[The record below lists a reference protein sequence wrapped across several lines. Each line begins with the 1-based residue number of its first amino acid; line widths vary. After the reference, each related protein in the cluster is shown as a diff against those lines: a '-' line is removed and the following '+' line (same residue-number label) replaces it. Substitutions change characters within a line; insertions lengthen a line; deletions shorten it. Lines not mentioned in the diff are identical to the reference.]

1 MMCLRD
7 QALVLLH
14 DDLRGIITQW
24 EARYR
29 GYPEVTLEISVPF
42 EAQAAKW
49 VVDNRTCWQE
59 CIDRA
64 DVMTVLSHEY
74 TKKYFFARNHYLVSQ
89 ADILL
94 ACSDGQESETKNA
107 VEYARQN
114 GCKVCLIPPVRK
126 EYEIRRV
133 C

>member
-49 VVDNRTCWQE
+49 VVDNRTC
-59 CIDRA
+59 
-64 DVMTVLSHEY
+64 
-74 TKKYFFARNHYLVSQ
+74 
-89 ADILL
+89 
-94 ACSDGQESETKNA
+94 
-107 VEYARQN
+107 
-114 GCKVCLIPPVRK
+114 
-126 EYEIRRV
+126 
-133 C
+133 